1 MALPYTNQSFSLN
14 LLKCVFQLPLSTVS
28 RCSCLQST
36 CQLSDLIG
44 PTFYSYLI
52 IVFKKSTNQIY
63 FRDNPILN
71 DLDIIFI
78 GICKSL
84 NMLTHTPLLT
94 ESPEE
99 FRMNHEIDLT
109 PSYNV
114 V

>member
-1 MALPYTNQSFSLN
+1 MCLPTASEYCFQM
-14 LLKCVFQLPLSTVS
+14 LLSAKYLSTLRSHWSYV
-28 RCSCLQST
+28 LF
-36 CQLSDLIG
+36 LSHNC
-44 PTFYSYLI
+44 
-52 IVFKKSTNQIY
+52 FKKSINQFY